1 MENSVLEKYDK
12 NILQSEENIKTLNK
26 DLINAAE
33 FLSDIS
39 LELIKKEIHRE
50 NLKIKEAR
58 IEIKYTD
65 YQ

>member
-1 MENSVLEKYDK
+1 MLEKYKK
-12 NILQSEENIKTLNK
+12 NILQSQENIETLNR
-26 DLINAAE
+26 DLVKAAG
-33 FLSDIS
+33 FLSDIC

-50 NLKIKEAR
+50 NLKIKETQ

>member
-50 NLKIKEAR
+50 NLKIKEAQ

>member
-1 MENSVLEKYDK
+1 LENSVLEKYDK

>member
-1 MENSVLEKYDK
+1 MLEKYDK

>member
-1 MENSVLEKYDK
+1 VLEKYKK

-39 LELIKKEIHRE
+39 LELIKKEIHWE
-50 NLKIKEAR
+50 NLKIKKAQ